1 MDRRVCVMI
10 FFLCEIFKAIYG
22 NIVQLHPVVSVHDG
36 DPVVLPCFIKTKQIS
51 MALWYKQVTGGEP
64 RLIVSSLL
72 HSSRS
77 QFQDEFNSNHFE
89 VVRGTDSFNLTIVN
103 ALQSDSG
110 TYYCATSFSNV
121 IEFGNGTRLV
131 IKGAEISKPT
141 SLKLPKT
148 ELVKSE
154 VNVPLQCSVQNEI
167 VSSGGEN
174 HLYWFKHGSD
184 ESPPGFIHVHGNTS
198 DGCVRSS
205 EADCLS
211 PSCEFIL
218 PKKKISSS
226 QTGIYCALAT
236 CGEAL
241 FGKVYK
247 HNPENFENQ
256 RILFYIQIGLA
267 ALLSISFTINIL
279 LCCLRKSGIK
289 SQQIQTTN
297 EDDNDDVSMKN
308 KEITYATVLT
318 SAKHTRMKR
327 ESHPE
332 DTLYSGLSCHQQS

>member
-1 MDRRVCVMI
+1 MGKHLCVMVLLLTQV
-10 FFLCEIFKAIYG
+10 FVGLYG
-22 NIVQLHPVVSVHDG
+22 DIIQLQTVISAYEGDNVVF
-36 DPVVLPCFIKTKQIS
+36 PCLIKTKQAS

-89 VVRGTDSFNLTIVN
+89 AVRGTDSFNLTIVN

-110 TYYCATSFSNV
+110 TYYCATSFSNL
-121 IEFGNGTRLV
+121 IEFGNGTHLV

-154 VNVPLQCSVQNEI
+154 VNVPLQCSIQNET

-241 FGKVYK
+241 FGNIYK
-247 HNPENFENQ
+247 HNPDNFNNQ
-256 RILFYIQIGLA
+256 NTHLLFVIVLTV
-267 ALLSISFTINIL
+267 LLTTNITISIL
-279 LCCLRKSGIK
+279 LCLMRIHESINAIESTYKP
-289 SQQIQTTN
+289 IQTT
-297 EDDNDDVSMKN
+297 DNDVSVTEY
-308 KEITYATVLT
+308 KEEEVSFWSSVL
-318 SAKHTRMKR
+318 K
-327 ESHPE
+327 E
-332 DTLYSGLSCHQQS
+332 

>member
-1 MDRRVCVMI
+1 MGKQLCVMVLLLTQV
-10 FFLCEIFKAIYG
+10 FVGLYG
-22 NIVQLHPVVSVHDG
+22 DIIQLQTVISAYEGDNVVF
-36 DPVVLPCFIKTKQIS
+36 PYLIKTKQIS

-64 RLIVSSLL
+64 RLIASSLL

-77 QFQDEFNSNHFE
+77 QFHDEFNSNHFE
-89 VVRGTDSFNLTIVN
+89 AVRGTDSFNLTIVN

-110 TYYCATSFSNV
+110 TYYCATSFSN
-121 IEFGNGTRLV
+121 IINFGNGTRLV

-141 SLKLPKT
+141 SLQLPKT

-154 VNVPLQCSVQNEI
+154 VNVPLQCLIQNEI

-211 PSCEFIL
+211 PSCDFNL

-241 FGKVYK
+241 FGNIST
-247 HNPENFENQ
+247 HNPYNFNNQ
-256 RILFYIQIGLA
+256 NTQLLFVIVLTV
-267 ALLSISFTINIL
+267 LLTSNTTISIL
-279 LCCLRKSGIK
+279 LCWMRIHESINATESTYKP
-289 SQQIQTTN
+289 IQTT
-297 EDDNDDVSMKN
+297 DNDVSVTEY
-308 KEITYATVLT
+308 KEEEVSFWSSPVIQNAQRVKRNT
-318 SAKHTRMKR
+318 SFK
-327 ESHPE
+327 
-332 DTLYSGLSCHQQS
+332 DI